1 MAARTQSNAVERVW
15 WGQKVILIVE
25 FRGIEFFRVRK
36 MENLLILVILSLSIV
51 IINMERSALLV
62 MRRHLVHLGVTAE
75 MEESYAMLIS
85 MMVLAIISPMILY
98 CWR

>member
-1 MAARTQSNAVERVW
+1 MNSEGLNFS
-15 WGQKVILIVE
+15 E
-25 FRGIEFFRVRK
+25 FQVRK
-36 MENLLILVILSLSIV
+36 MENLLKSSSSLYIVSIV

>member
-1 MAARTQSNAVERVW
+1 
-15 WGQKVILIVE
+15 
-25 FRGIEFFRVRK
+25 
-36 MENLLILVILSLSIV
+36 MENLLKSSSSLVSIV

>member
-1 MAARTQSNAVERVW
+1 M
-15 WGQKVILIVE
+15 ILIVE

-36 MENLLILVILSLSIV
+36 MENLSKSSSSLVSIV